1 MDHQLSYGLGLIA
14 VGAILSYLVLSH
26 AVGAKDTRA
35 KLPPGPWNLPVVGSL
50 HHLVGTLPHHAL
62 LRLSRRYGQLMLLR
76 LGEVPTVIVSTPEAA
91 MEVLKTK
98 DLVFASRPS
107 GPTREL
113 VSCGGK
119 GLVLTP
125 YGEHWRQMRKVCM
138 VEVLSTRQVRRMD
151 SIKQDEIADLVN
163 SIVAASPAAV
173 INLGQGMA
181 KLANNI
187 IAKAVFGG
195 KCQQQGTYLD
205 ELDKMLV
212 LVGGFCLVDL
222 FPSSRLVRWFSG
234 AMRDLRRS
242 HGRVQKLLGDIIV
255 ERKNMKEN
263 ASASAGTKDNEDLL
277 DVLLRLQNEDTLS
290 FPLTSE
296 IIGTVIFDIFAAAT
310 DTTAATLEWAMAELI
325 RNPKVMARAKLEVRQ
340 SLAQGQPTVTSTD
353 LGNLQYLRMVI
364 KETLRL
370 HPPVPLI
377 RRATQDKCQVMG
389 YHIPKGIH
397 VMINVFA
404 VGRDPSH
411 WGEDA
416 AEFRPE
422 RFERND
428 AIHVD
433 YSSGTQME
441 FVPFGFG
448 RRQCPGA
455 LFATTTIEL
464 VLANLLYRFDWS
476 IPGGASSETLDMNEV
491 FGLIVHCR
499 SNLCVQAA
507 TCHPQLH

>member
-50 HHLVGTLPHHAL
+50 RHLVGTLPHHAL

-138 VEVLSTRQVRRMD
+138 VEVLSAR
-151 SIKQDEIADLVN
+151 
-163 SIVAASPAAV
+163 
-173 INLGQGMA
+173 QGMA

-234 AMRDLRRS
+234 AMRDLRRN
-242 HGRVQKLLGDIIV
+242 HGRVQKILGDIIV

-263 ASASAGTKDNEDLL
+263 ASGSAGTKDNEDLL
-277 DVLLRLQNEDTLS
+277 DVLLRLQKEDTLS

-325 RNPKVMARAKLEVRQ
+325 RNPKEMARAKLEVRQ
-340 SLAQGQPTVTSTD
+340 SLAQGQSTVTSTD

-364 KETLRL
+364 KETQRL

-416 AEFRPE
+416 AEFRLE

-428 AIHVD
+428 AMHVD
-433 YSSGTQME
+433 YGSGTQME

-455 LFATTTIEL
+455 LLATTTIEM

-491 FGLIVHCR
+491 FGLTVHCR